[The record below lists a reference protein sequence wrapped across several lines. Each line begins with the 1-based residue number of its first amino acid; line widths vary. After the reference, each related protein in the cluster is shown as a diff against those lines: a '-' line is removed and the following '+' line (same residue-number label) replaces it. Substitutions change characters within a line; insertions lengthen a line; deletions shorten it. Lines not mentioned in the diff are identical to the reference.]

1 MMWSR
6 PRNVE
11 VLPDVPLGGEGGV
24 DARYGEL
31 FTKTPPADPTDHQL
45 VTDPAERLLIFK
57 DEVMHWLRCL
67 DLLDWEVSFG
77 EGATVDGDFIAS
89 TQYNPGGRQ
98 AVFLLSR
105 GVTSKHYTVKALH
118 ESALHE
124 VLELLLAEV
133 EIAMKAEF
141 GNEKDGMMFE
151 NYARHGVIHR
161 LMNVL
166 MGAERTGQAV
176 GCGHGDD

>member
-11 VLPDVPLGGEGGV
+11 VLPDVPLTGEGGV

-31 FTKTPPADPTDHQL
+31 FTKTPDPTDQL
-45 VTDPAERLLIFK
+45 IADPAERLLIFK
-57 DEVMHWLRCL
+57 DAVMHWLRRL